1 MRSYEY
7 ENIHRYKRLDRITN
21 FITNIVGFL
30 TTSNSKDDLMGKMS
44 EFLLDD
50 RLIIWDKYTVD
61 ELNDFTEDGA
71 MGDGAHDDYIMAF
84 LIALYCGREAEAR
97 DRREGRIK
105 KPEDTEHNTFH
116 IINRLGTVIDTTTSQ
131 SEAERLAKKHIGTSI
146 VRQAGATAT
155 AVLAGTKRKVPADFQ
170 STDFSPIHDRQ
181 GTAHKMVYDEGVDAE
196 DVTPEAIAEFEAN
209 EEALETVSDEG
220 AWRWS

>member
-1 MRSYEY
+1 M
-7 ENIHRYKRLDRITN
+7 
-21 FITNIVGFL
+21 
-30 TTSNSKDDLMGKMS
+30 
-44 EFLLDD
+44 
-50 RLIIWDKYTVD
+50 
-61 ELNDFTEDGA
+61 
-71 MGDGAHDDYIMAF
+71 
-84 LIALYCGREAEAR
+84 
-97 DRREGRIK
+97 
-105 KPEDTEHNTFH
+105 
-116 IINRLGTVIDTTTSQ
+116 
-131 SEAERLAKKHIGTSI
+131 
-146 VRQAGATAT
+146 RQAGATAT